1 MLPTI
6 ALDLD
11 GTIVD
16 FFGVHGWLQA
26 LTNHD
31 ATPYYKA
38 GELLDTDYLNALVE
52 LYKAAGG
59 HV

>member
-16 FFGVHGWLQA
+16 FFGVRGWLQA
-26 LTNHD
+26 LRNHD
-31 ATPYYKA
+31 ATPY
-38 GELLDTDYLNALVE
+38 
-52 LYKAAGG
+52 
-59 HV
+59 